1 MCDENISFLIDETT
15 DETDGLIEKFDF
27 SFVDYGDDNMP
38 QIINYQL
45 NFTMRQLTQICDFYE
60 IQKTKKNKDELI
72 KLLVDIETNLDN
84 CDVVCRRKLL
94 WFYMDEIK
102 NDKYMKKFVLL
113 W

>member
-15 DETDGLIEKFDF
+15 DETDEIIEKFDF
-27 SFVDYGDDNMP
+27 SIDDYGDDNMP
-38 QIINYQL
+38 QIINYQI
-45 NFTMRQLTQICDFYE
+45 NFTLRQLTQICDFYE

-72 KLLVDIETNLDN
+72 KLLVDFETRPENF
-84 CDVVCRRKLL
+84 DVVSRRKLL